1 MPRLLIDPPGSWL
14 WWPRFNKEQ
23 AFAKKMAKKLANRK

>member
-1 MPRLLIDPPGSWL
+1 MQGPACLL
-14 WWPRFNKEQ
+14 WWPKLTKEQ

>member
-1 MPRLLIDPPGSWL
+1 MPLLDPPACWL
-14 WWPRFNKEQ
+14 WWPQFNKEQ

>member
-1 MPRLLIDPPGSWL
+1 MKQPLLDPPVSFL